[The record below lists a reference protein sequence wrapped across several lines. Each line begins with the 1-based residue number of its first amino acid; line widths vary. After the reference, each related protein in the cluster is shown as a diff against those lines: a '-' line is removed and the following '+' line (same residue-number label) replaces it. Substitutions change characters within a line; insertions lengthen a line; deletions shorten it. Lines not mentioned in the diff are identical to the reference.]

1 MASKRILITGG
12 GGLLGQYLNE
22 QLSLHNDILT
32 LYRSHSGNCLQF
44 PSRQG
49 DINDYAC
56 VETLFDEFHPEIVI
70 HTAAV
75 SNPAQADKL
84 DDSVVFKTNVDA
96 TNHLAGLCKKTGAK
110 ILYTSTDLVYAG
122 YRGSLLKED
131 AKLIPVSLYAETK
144 LMGERKIQQLGAE
157 YIIFRTALL
166 FGAGKNHASCF
177 FEEMIKSLQQGKT
190 VKLFHDQYRSTLSLR
205 EAARIISEV
214 AAKDTPSDIINL
226 AGPERTSRVQV
237 GEMVCELGGFDK
249 SLIQQISLKDISSNP
264 VVEDVSMDISKLLA
278 LGITQPPLRDT
289 IKQELDVIIHKM

>member
-22 QLSLHNDILT
+22 ELSRHHDILT
-32 LYRSHSGNCLQF
+32 LFRSHPGNCLQF
-44 PSRQG
+44 PNRQG
-49 DINDYAC
+49 DINDHRF
-56 VETLFDEFHPEIVI
+56 VEKLFDEFRPEIVI

-75 SNPAQADKL
+75 SNPALADKL
-84 DDSVVFKTNVDA
+84 DDAVVFKTNVDS
-96 TNHLAGLCKKTGAK
+96 TNHLAMLCKKHGAK
-110 ILYTSTDLVYAG
+110 IFYTSTDLVYAG

-144 LMGERKIQQLGAE
+144 LMGERKIQQSGAE

-177 FEEMIKSLQQGKT
+177 FEEMIKSLQQGKS
-190 VKLFHDQYRSTLSLR
+190 VRLFHDQYRSTLSLR
-205 EAARIISEV
+205 EAARIITELASKE
-214 AAKDTPSDIINL
+214 TQNDIINL

-249 SLIQQISLKDISSNP
+249 SLIQQISLRDVSSNP

-278 LGITQPPLRDT
+278 LGITQPPLRET
-289 IKQELDVIIHKM
+289 IQQELNVIIHKM

>member
-22 QLSLHNDILT
+22 ELSRHHDILT
-32 LYRSHSGNCLQF
+32 LYRSHPGNCLQF
-44 PSRQG
+44 PNRQG
-49 DINDYAC
+49 DINDYPFIGK
-56 VETLFDEFHPEIVI
+56 LFDEFHPEIVV

-75 SNPAQADKL
+75 SNPALADKL
-84 DDSVVFKTNVDA
+84 DDAVVFKTNVEA
-96 TNHLAGLCKKTGAK
+96 TNHLAMLCKKHGAK

-144 LMGERKIQQLGAE
+144 LMGERKIQQSGVE

-190 VKLFHDQYRSTLSLR
+190 VRLFHDQYRSTLSLR

-214 AAKDTPSDIINL
+214 ASKETQSDIINL

-237 GEMVCELGGFDK
+237 GEIVCELGGFDK
-249 SLIQQISLKDISSNP
+249 SLIQQISLRDISSNP

-278 LGITQPPLRDT
+278 LGITQPPLRET
-289 IKQELDVIIHKM
+289 IQQELIVIIHKM